1 MTWRLCL
8 VALLALSA
16 VACAPRMPT
25 AEETSEALE
34 LLRGYG
40 PWAWLAAIALICA
53 DLALPVPQATVI
65 AALGVLYGTAIGG
78 TVGAIGQ
85 IAAGGLGYGLMWTSA
100 RHLVRRLVGKD
111 AMAKMQRLFDRGG
124 AWAIVLTRSLP
135 YSVPEALV
143 CLAGIAEMPPAK
155 FLAALAVGSIPTA
168 FVYAAIGAV
177 WAEQPVVVLLIS
189 WLLPILTLPAVLYVL
204 RRADRPE
211 VAHDVE

>member
-1 MTWRLCL
+1 MTWRLFL
-8 VALLALSA
+8 LAVVALQM
-16 VACAPRMPT
+16 VACTPHLPT
-25 AEETSEALE
+25 AGETSAALE

-40 PWAWLAAIALICA
+40 PWAWVAAIGLICA

-85 IAAGGLGYGLMWTSA
+85 IAAGGLAYGLMWTSA
-100 RHLVRRLVGKD
+100 RHLVRRVVGRD
-111 AMAKMQRLFDRGG
+111 ALARMQRLFDRGG

-143 CLAGIAEMPPAK
+143 CLAGIAEMPPGK

-177 WAEQPVVVLLIS
+177 WAEQPVIVLLIS
-189 WLLPILTLPAVLYVL
+189 WGLPILSLPVVLYVL
-204 RRADRPE
+204 RRKERPE
-211 VAHDVE
+211 AARDVE